1 MLNAHLFLKQSRMM
15 KDKPMVTDMRYRPD
29 REKLMMPHQAMMKEQ
44 ANKAINNTGVSQVP
58 GHTKFGY
65 QTILD
70 HQVKPLHTAPGI
82 VGGNVDWTKLKV
94 SPATRHL
101 QTVLSERR
109 SMSPAPALGSGLGI
123 KEPSRNT
130 IDTNI

>member
-44 ANKAINNTGVSQVP
+44 ANKAINNTGVSKVP

-70 HQVKPLHTAPGI
+70 HQVKPLPTAPGI
-82 VGGNVDWTKLKV
+82 VGGNVDWTKLRV
-94 SPATRHL
+94 SPATQHL
-101 QTVLSERR
+101 QTVLSARR
-109 SMSPAPALGSGLGI
+109 SMSPAPALGSGLRLG
-123 KEPSRNT
+123 EPSRDSIHTT
-130 IDTNI
+130 I